1 MEETWRTGT
10 GIMRGIPCRRSVAD
24 RSSSR
29 RRRSIFSGS
38 GVAHSESVIAE
49 DYSDV
54 FGGPPRT
61 LLAHKLSN
69 SGSFYDELFRAPELI
84 PSAPKGDRTLPV
96 FRMPAKNEGFYSDV
110 FGSDDDRKSRERS
123 GSLSKA
129 NSSSALSSEGLSPC
143 RPTIGDD
150 VALSA
155 FASKLR
161 YYWTGN
167 GFLCFFQVDIYALCH

>member
-1 MEETWRTGT
+1 MNDSWRTGT
-10 GIMRGIPCRRSVAD
+10 STLDGHPCRRSIED

-29 RRRSIFSGS
+29 RTRSVFSGS
-38 GVAHSESVIAE
+38 GVSHFESVHVD

-61 LLAHKLSN
+61 LLVHKFS
-69 SGSFYDELFRAPELI
+69 SAGSLYDEICRLPEFTS
-84 PSAPKGDRTLPV
+84 PAEKVDMTLPV
-96 FRMPAKNEGFYSDV
+96 FRIPARNDGFFSDI

-129 NSSSALSSEGLSPC
+129 NSSSALSSEELSPR
-143 RPTIGDD
+143 RPTIGDE
-150 VALSA
+150 VPVSA

-161 YYWTGN
+161 Y
-167 GFLCFFQVDIYALCH
+167 